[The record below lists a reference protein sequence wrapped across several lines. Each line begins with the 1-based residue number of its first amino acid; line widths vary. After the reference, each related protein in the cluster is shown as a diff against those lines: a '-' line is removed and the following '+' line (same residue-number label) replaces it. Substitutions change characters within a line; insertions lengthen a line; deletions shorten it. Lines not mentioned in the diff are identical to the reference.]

1 MRQFADAEAHSAC
14 AEYHVTVA
22 ETDAASDRAPTN
34 RSVGIQPWLNDVPAV
49 LVANPTAH
57 SGKAA
62 DWIRK
67 ARALLDEA
75 GVPHRFVATEPEGR
89 TIDRVREA
97 IDDGG
102 ARVVIYMGGD
112 GTFAEVAKGI
122 FASHHARDVAM
133 GMLPTGTANDQGKSF
148 GLSAGSGAL
157 ARNVEVIAAGE
168 VVGCDVGRLVIERG
182 DRTIHRDLFF
192 DSFSIGLGAAS
203 LETRNRDR
211 ERVGRIP
218 GLGALYRDQLV
229 YAGAVLQRF
238 VESYVVD
245 IKFDLDAVIDGVVH
259 RLDSILDV
267 IVKNTKIFGG
277 EWVFD
282 PNSDSDDG
290 LFELVPVIGRR
301 DFGTKLLGSL
311 RGSPV
316 GTQDLQQLGFTHA
329 APISGARF
337 ELTVRSDKLP
347 AAQCDGEELPA
358 GDRYQ
363 IDVVARA
370 LRLVVP
376 REHLDAAI

>member
-1 MRQFADAEAHSAC
+1 MLF
-14 AEYHVTVA
+14 
-22 ETDAASDRAPTN
+22 
-34 RSVGIQPWLNDVPAV
+34 
-49 LVANPTAH
+49 ANPTAA

-62 DWIRK
+62 DWIRH
-67 ARALLDEA
+67 ARALLEEVN
-75 GVPHRFVATEPEGR
+75 VPHKFVPTEPEGR
-89 TIDRVREA
+89 TIERVREA
-97 IDDGG
+97 IDDDG

-122 FASHHARDVAM
+122 FASRRAGEIVM

-148 GLSAGSGAL
+148 GLDAGPGSL
-157 ARNVEVIAAGE
+157 ERNVAVIAAGQL
-168 VVGCDVGRLVIERG
+168 VLCDVGRLVIERSM
-182 DRTIHRDLFF
+182 REIHTDLFF
-192 DSFSIGLGAAS
+192 DSFSVGLGAAS

-245 IKFDLDAVIDGVVH
+245 IKFDLEAVIDGTVH
-259 RLDSILDV
+259 LFDNLLDV

-282 PNSDSDDG
+282 PNTESDDG
-290 LFELVPVIGRR
+290 RFELVPVAGRR

-311 RGSPV
+311 RRSPV
-316 GTQDLQQLGFTHA
+316 GIDDLQLLGFSHA
-329 APISGARF
+329 EPVAGAKFDLVVRGAP
-337 ELTVRSDKLP
+337 LP

-358 GDRYQ
+358 GDHYR
-363 IDVVARA
+363 IDVVPRA
-370 LRLVVP
+370 LRLIVP
-376 REHLDAAI
+376 REHVDPSAVDRSGPVRAET

>member
-1 MRQFADAEAHSAC
+1 MRGQ
-14 AEYHVTVA
+14 
-22 ETDAASDRAPTN
+22 
-34 RSVGIQPWLNDVPAV
+34 PAV
-49 LVANPTAH
+49 LFANPTAA

-62 DWIRK
+62 DWIRH
-67 ARALLDEA
+67 ARALLDEVQ
-75 GVPHRFVATEPEGR
+75 VPHRFVPTEPEGR

-97 IDDGG
+97 IDEDG

-122 FASHHARDVAM
+122 FASAHPGEIVM

-148 GLSAGSGAL
+148 GLDAGPGSL
-157 ARNVEVIAAGE
+157 ERNVEVIAAGE
-168 VVGCDVGRLVIERG
+168 LVQCDVGRLVIERSM
-182 DRTIHRDLFF
+182 REVHTDLFF

-245 IKFDLDAVIDGVVH
+245 IKFDLEAVIDGTVH
-259 RLDSILDV
+259 SFDNLLDV

-282 PNSDSDDG
+282 SSTESDDG
-290 LFELVPVIGRR
+290 KFELVPVAGRR
-301 DFGTKLLGSL
+301 DFGTKMLGSL
-311 RGSPV
+311 RRSPV
-316 GTQDLQQLGFTHA
+316 GIDDLALLGFSHA
-329 APISGARF
+329 DPVAGAKF
-337 ELTVRSDKLP
+337 DLVVRGSPLP

-358 GDRYQ
+358 GDHYR
-363 IDVVARA
+363 IDVVPRA
-370 LRLVVP
+370 LRLIVP
-376 REHLDAAI
+376 REHVDPSNVDRSGPTHM